1 MHIVIGVTSPQT
13 CLVLSARLRALR
25 AAGFHVSVV
34 SAPGELLERT
44 AQAADAEP
52 IAVSMKRGIAPIS
65 DVLAFFRLWRLLLRI
80 KPDIVE
86 FSTPKVGLLGNL
98 AAKLCGVPVR
108 IYLLRGLKLEGSEG
122 MKRRLLFFAERLTAN
137 CAQVVVCNSRSL
149 RRKAL
154 ALGIGDGEKLV
165 VLGDG
170 SSNGVDLERF
180 SPGPSRV
187 REKLGVPRK
196 ARVVGFVGRL
206 TCDKGIPELV
216 EAFAMILKSDPL
228 TYLLL
233 VGWFDASEDALDSGI
248 RKRIESH
255 PRIICTGFVSDTA
268 PYYRAMDV
276 LVLPSWREGFPNA
289 ALEAAASGIPVILTY
304 CTGSIDAVVP
314 EVTGLIVPPGHPEAI
329 SEAVLTLF
337 RSSKRR
343 RQIGTAARAWVAEH
357 YEDRRVLGQTIEFY
371 KSLIERALGDKGAG
385 DDGAGEMA
393 TDSSA
398 LR

>member
-1 MHIVIGVTSPQT
+1 
-13 CLVLSARLRALR
+13 
-25 AAGFHVSVV
+25 
-34 SAPGELLERT
+34 
-44 AQAADAEP
+44 
-52 IAVSMKRGIAPIS
+52 
-65 DVLAFFRLWRLLLRI
+65 
-80 KPDIVE
+80 
-86 FSTPKVGLLGNL
+86 
-98 AAKLCGVPVR
+98 
-108 IYLLRGLKLEGSEG
+108 
-122 MKRRLLFFAERLTAN
+122 
-137 CAQVVVCNSRSL
+137 
-149 RRKAL
+149 
-154 ALGIGDGEKLV
+154 
-165 VLGDG
+165 
-170 SSNGVDLERF
+170 
-180 SPGPSRV
+180 
-187 REKLGVPRK
+187 
-196 ARVVGFVGRL
+196 
-206 TCDKGIPELV
+206 
-216 EAFAMILKSDPL
+216 MILKSDPL